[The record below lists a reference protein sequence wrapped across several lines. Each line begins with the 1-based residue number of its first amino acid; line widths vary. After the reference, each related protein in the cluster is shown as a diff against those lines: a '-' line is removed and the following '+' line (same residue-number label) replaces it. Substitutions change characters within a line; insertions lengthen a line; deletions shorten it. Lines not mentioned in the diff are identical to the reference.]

1 MTTLLDHSGPIKV
14 NQEFISSILGCFS
27 SGLNLGIENLH
38 CWKKKRDFQII
49 RSKVGRLVTRSVAD
63 NEYFICWKD
72 KMVYKYH
79 QK

>member
-1 MTTLLDHSGPIKV
+1 MEAARGQKHPLEAKNGMKESIYGKKCWMKV
-14 NQEFISSILGCFS
+14 
-27 SGLNLGIENLH
+27 H
-38 CWKKKRDFQII
+38 CWKKKRDFRII

-63 NEYFICWKD
+63 NEYFVCWKD